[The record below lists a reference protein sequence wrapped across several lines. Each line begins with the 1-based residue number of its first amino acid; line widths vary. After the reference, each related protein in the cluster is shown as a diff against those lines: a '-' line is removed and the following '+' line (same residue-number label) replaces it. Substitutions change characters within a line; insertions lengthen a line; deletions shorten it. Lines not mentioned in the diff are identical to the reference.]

1 MKEAAAAAGNASFE
15 KKIKDKKT
23 ALRFFFIIINYIVN
37 SHDQYLETISPIKT
51 NYNFINFFFPNVFYE
66 SRYTYLSN
74 L

>member
-37 SHDQYLETISPIKT
+37 SHD
-51 NYNFINFFFPNVFYE
+51 
-66 SRYTYLSN
+66 
-74 L
+74 